1 MPSTKP
7 FLCRLLL
14 LLLIPTVS
22 IAPVHASKSG
32 RAREMTRLKQAC
44 QEATQRSEHLRAL
57 VLSER
62 MLDMAMTE
70 GDGYY
75 KGYAL
80 YYQGLSNVVS
90 GKPEDGKAQ
99 LDSAL
104 AYATA
109 LNNDTLLMQI
119 HNGYGIYQADTR
131 INPALAQLHFFKSLE
146 YAVKIGDGF
155 RQALVEC
162 NLAEIACIRKDPDG
176 IKYARSCYQWGCAN
190 DNPQMIFSGA
200 YQSASLY
207 RITGDNDRAMENV
220 VIANDVLKKY
230 GHQDEESALYRLRG
244 AILFDMGRYDE
255 AEQWLDKALTAA
267 DRAQASTLPEIY
279 LCYARIYA
287 RRGNIFRSDAMIQRG
302 LHACDSLSTKS
313 SLAELYELKSQN
325 RETAGD
331 YRAALE
337 AYKLYKIRCDSI
349 YDAQERQSVNELRV
363 QYDIDKRE
371 REAGLSRLMLTN
383 ERNRNAMLV
392 VSLCSALVIL
402 LILTWHYQKL
412 RRLYKKIVIRQRE
425 EMERHEMECSKSSPK
440 PREEKTDEIYAKL
453 CRLMEEDK
461 IYTDSHLTRDR
472 VAEMLGTNRTYLTP
486 IIKTYTG
493 KSYPQFVNGYRIR
506 HALRVLSDAG
516 TTDYPLK
523 ALSTDLGF
531 SSLSTFYKIFQNEVG
546 MTPSMYKSIAKDI

>member
-1 MPSTKP
+1 MRPHPT
-7 FLCRLLL
+7 LLSIVG
-14 LLLIPTVS
+14 LLILIVAPAAYTV
-22 IAPVHASKSG
+22 PVHAAPPGHKE
-32 RAREMTRLKQAC
+32 EMARLKQVC

-57 VLSER
+57 ILSER
-62 MLDMAMTE
+62 MLDMAKTE
-70 GDGYY
+70 NDNYY
-75 KGYAL
+75 MGYAL

-109 LNNDTLLMQI
+109 LDNDTLLMQI

-131 INPALAQLHFFKSLE
+131 INPALAQRHFFKSLE

-162 NLAEIACIRKDPDG
+162 NLAEIACIRKDPEG
-176 IKYARSCYQWGCAN
+176 LKYARSCYQWGLAN

-200 YQSASLY
+200 YQCANLY

-220 VIANDVLKKY
+220 EIANDVLKKY

-244 AILFDMGRYDE
+244 SILFDMGRYDE
-255 AEQWLDKALTAA
+255 AELWLDKALTAA
-267 DRAQASTLPEIY
+267 DRAQASNLPEIY
-279 LCYARIYA
+279 LCYAKIYA
-287 RRGNIFRSDAMIQRG
+287 RSGNISRSDAMIQKG
-302 LHACDSLSTKS
+302 LRACDSLSTKS

-325 RETAGD
+325 RERAGD
-331 YRAALE
+331 YRMALE

-371 REAGLSRLMLTN
+371 READLSRLMLAN
-383 ERNRNAMLV
+383 ERNRNAVLV
-392 VSLCSALVIL
+392 VSLCSVLLIL
-402 LILTWHYQKL
+402 IILTWHYQKL

-425 EMERHEMECSKSSPK
+425 EMECEKAASM
-440 PREEKTDEIYAKL
+440 PREERTDEIYANL
-453 CRLMEEDK
+453 CRLMEEEK

-472 VAEMLGTNRTYLTP
+472 VAEMLGTNRTYLTQ

-506 HALRVLSDAG
+506 HALRVLSDAE
-516 TTDYPLK
+516 TADYPLK

-531 SSLSTFYKIFQNEVG
+531 SSLSTFYKTFQNEVG
-546 MTPSMYKSIAKDI
+546 MTPSMYKNIAKDI